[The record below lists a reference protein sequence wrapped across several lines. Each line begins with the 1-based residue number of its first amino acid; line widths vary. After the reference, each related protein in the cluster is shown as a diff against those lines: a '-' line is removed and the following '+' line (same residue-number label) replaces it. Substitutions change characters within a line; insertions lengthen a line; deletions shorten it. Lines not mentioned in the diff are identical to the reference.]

1 MISDQKA
8 NGLQVL
14 HEDEHCLFISKPS
27 GVLTQAPPGIDSV
40 ESRIK
45 QHLQLNDSTTKSP
58 YLGVPHRLDRA
69 ASGVMVFAKTR
80 SAARTLA
87 EQFQSKT
94 VEKTYWALLEGRIN
108 EERGTWINC
117 MRKIEG
123 EPRSELVSQDHPE
136 AKQAILHFVNRRYSE
151 GITWLEI
158 QLETG
163 RNHQIRL
170 QAGTRGYPILGD
182 QLYGSTRAFG
192 EPFPDERLRAIA
204 LHARRLTLMHPTSR
218 KSMTIESPPPDPW
231 QPYFSARGTIT

>member
-8 NGLQVL
+8 YGLHVL
-14 HEDEHCLFISKPS
+14 HEDDHCLFISKSS
-27 GVLTQAPPGIDSV
+27 GVLTQAPQGIDSV
-40 ESRIK
+40 ESQIK
-45 QHLQLNDSTTKSP
+45 HHLKLKDSASNTP

-94 VEKTYWALLEGRIN
+94 VAKIYWALVEGRIN
-108 EERGTWINC
+108 DERGTWIDW
-117 MRKIEG
+117 MLKIKG
-123 EPRSELVSQDHPE
+123 EPRSELISQDHPE
-136 AKQAILHFVNRRYSE
+136 AKQAILHFVNRGYFE

-170 QAGTRGYPILGD
+170 QAGSRGYPILGD
-182 QLYGSTRAFG
+182 YLYGSTRGFG

-204 LHARRLTLMHPTSR
+204 LHARRLTLMHPSSSR
-218 KSMTIESPPPDPW
+218 SMTIEALPPEPW
-231 QPYFSARGTIT
+231 QPYISAIGSIT

>member
-1 MISDQKA
+1 MIPDQKPD
-8 NGLQVL
+8 NFLVL
-14 HEDEHCLFISKPS
+14 FEDEHCLFISKPS

-45 QHLQLNDSTTKSP
+45 QYLPLRDPSYTAP

-94 VEKTYWALLEGRIN
+94 VVKTYWALVEGSVN
-108 EERGTWINC
+108 DERGTWIDW

-136 AKQAILHFVNRRYSE
+136 AKQAILHFVNRGYSE

-170 QAGTRGYPILGD
+170 QAGTRGHPILGD
-182 QLYGSTRAFG
+182 QLYGSTHSFG
-192 EPFPDERLRAIA
+192 ESFPDERLRAIA
-204 LHARRLTLMHPTSR
+204 LHARRLTLMHPASR
-218 KSMTIESPPPDPW
+218 KSMTVEALPPQSW
-231 QPYFSARGTIT
+231 QTYFSASGTIT